1 MDMLH
6 KFRELVAW
14 VALGAVALV
23 LLSAFVD
30 IAYLNDSWPTDAG
43 PALSLVAR
51 SIASKFAPVVGLL
64 VAVLATW
71 FVAYW
76 REPSPKASLISVVG
90 LCLAGGAALLYVV
103 FTLIGWGGDDS
114 NGLRIFSS
122 LLTLLAN
129 LAALGI
135 IAGLF
140 YITWKHVSPAPAAA
154 HPGQHQLGQQQYG
167 QPGAAQPGAAPGGPV
182 AQQPNWQT
190 NEASGGAWHR
200 ADAAAAGAGAN
211 SWGVPGQQ
219 AQGWQPSASTQ
230 PSAAEPQQ
238 QWGQPAPQQP
248 ASQHWNQQQQPG
260 QYQPGQQQ
268 PGQQQ
273 QPTQQPGQQQQPA
286 QQQPAQNQ
294 WGQPDSGWAPVNEPQ
309 VPAADDGDEGTVL
322 RPNPGQQ
329 WRPEDDQ
336 RH

>member
-6 KFRELVAW
+6 KNRELAAW
-14 VALGAVALV
+14 AALGAVALV

-30 IAYLNDSWPTDAG
+30 IAYLNDTWPTESG

-51 SIASKFAPVVGLL
+51 SVDSKFVPLVGFL
-64 VAVLATW
+64 VAALATW

-76 REPSPKASLISVVG
+76 REPSRKAPLIALVG
-90 LCLAGGAALLYVV
+90 LCLTGAAALLYVV

-122 LLTLLAN
+122 LLSLLAN
-129 LAALGI
+129 LTALAL
-135 IAGLF
+135 IAGFF
-140 YITWKHVSPAPAAA
+140 YLTWKHVSPTPAAA
-154 HPGQHQLGQQQYG
+154 HPGQQHYAQQQLGQQPYG
-167 QPGAAQPGAAPGGPV
+167 QPGAAHPAPPT
-182 AQQPNWQT
+182 QQPNWQA

-200 ADAAAAGAGAN
+200 AGDAAAGAGAN

-238 QWGQPAPQQP
+238 QWGQPAPPQPAPQQP
-248 ASQHWNQQQQPG
+248 APQQSAPASQDWNQQAPNQPG
-260 QYQPGQQQ
+260 P
-268 PGQQQ
+268 
-273 QPTQQPGQQQQPA
+273 
-286 QQQPAQNQ
+286 NQ
-294 WGQPDSGWAPVNEPQ
+294 WGHQGSGWAPANEPQ
-309 VPAADDGDEGTVL
+309 SHQPFADSDDEGTVL

-329 WRPEDDQ
+329 ARPEDNRQ
-336 RH
+336 P